1 MRSDLKSG
9 RFPGAVSK
17 LAREIV
23 EGLEQGVHE
32 REIEKL
38 YGSLNVSSSA
48 TLLAPEVCI
57 MLFTNR
63 SGSSL
68 VCDYLRATEKLSG
81 MGEPL
86 NYPLVLERSSEH
98 DISSF
103 EGYMKWLM
111 THVHEPGTLFGMKAS
126 ADQALM
132 LLRSGVIPNC
142 FANVRWMAV
151 RRRDILAQAVSH
163 FIAAQTNQWASFHN
177 GNQRSPKYSYRGIKS
192 HVLGVVE
199 DNQRIS
205 DFCFQLGIEP
215 IQVIYEDFLGDP
227 ESNTIAL
234 TRQLGVA
241 GASVNRSHLKRE
253 KQAGSLNREFIDKFR
268 QDLSKWRADRVIQDL
283 LEN

>member
-1 MRSDLKSG
+1 MKHG
-9 RFPGAVSK
+9 RFSGAELK
-17 LAREIV
+17 LAREVIQ
-23 EGLEQGVHE
+23 GLEQGVHE

-38 YGSLNVSSSA
+38 YGSLKVSPSA
-48 TLLAPEVCI
+48 TLLASEVCI

-86 NYPLVLERSSEH
+86 NYPLVLERSSKH

-103 EGYMKWLM
+103 EDYMKWLM

-142 FANVRWMAV
+142 FANVRWMV
-151 RRRDILAQAVSH
+151 VKRRDILAQAVSH
-163 FIAAQTNQWASFHN
+163 SIAAQTNQWASFHD
-177 GNQRSPKYSYRGIKS
+177 GNRRDPKYSYRGIKS

-199 DNQRIS
+199 DNQRID

-215 IQVIYEDFLGDP
+215 IEVTYEDFLGDP
-227 ESNTIAL
+227 EGNTVEL

-241 GASVNRSHLKRE
+241 DASVNRSHLKRE
-253 KQAGSLNREFIDKFR
+253 KQAGTFNREFIDKFR
-268 QDLSKWRADRVIQDL
+268 QDLSKSRADKVIKDL